1 MAKTQLNPLILSLF
15 AESLSMKQVCAKL
28 IDTSN
33 RDLGVLRWN
42 LWRVFG
48 PCGLE
53 FYESVLASSVAL
65 GSSSPFAHMQ
75 NYCKNWRSF
84 MDLVSQNPT
93 KFQICLIQMVFDRNL
108 VDRQQY
114 INLPMFL
121 EEVVRATNHKL
132 CFECAQYIIE
142 RLFETG
148 VVTNPEKDGHSARH
162 NH

>member
-53 FYESVLASSVAL
+53 FYESVL

-75 NYCKNWRSF
+75 NYCENWRSF
-84 MDLVSQNPT
+84 MDLVSQIRCPN
-93 KFQICLIQMVFDRNL
+93 NL
-108 VDRQQY
+108 LKKHGEVD
-114 INLPMFL
+114 ILLPVYKIPIKDHLNEAYL
-121 EEVVRATNHKL
+121 EFRRNHKL